1 MGEWK
6 TDHNIKSVYRHSTT
20 DREKQAK
27 KDVFEKLQ
35 NARLLESCVMI
46 HDKINDKI

>member
-27 KDVFEKLQ
+27 KGHFRKTSEYQIVGILCYD
-35 NARLLESCVMI
+35 S
-46 HDKINDKI
+46 